1 MKRIALALTTI
12 SLAATVA
19 AQTTPAAVPAGPQS
33 IAATINGE
41 VLTMERLDLLYSRLS
56 PEMRANYDRA
66 GGKRVYLNN
75 YIEKRLLVQEA
86 LKEGLDRRPEIAA
99 DMRAA
104 ADSVLFDRYVREMV
118 APSAVPESDVRA
130 LYESTKNSYRT
141 VEKIRARHIIASPAG
156 GSVLNSTGDNA
167 KSDEEALAKINRI
180 AADIRAGKITFEN
193 AAKQFSE
200 DASAAEGGDLGWF
213 NRGMMVAPFEDAA
226 FALEK
231 GKMSDVVKTEFGYHL
246 IQLDDRIP
254 AGVAPFE
261 SVRYEV
267 RERLLAE
274 RANQIMVEV
283 NRLTQ
288 ELRAASSIQVNP
300 ELMAEQ

>member
-1 MKRIALALTTI
+1 MKRFALALTMV
-12 SLAATVA
+12 SCAATML
-19 AQTTPAAVPAGPQS
+19 AQTPSPAVPAGPQS

-86 LKEGLDRRPEIAA
+86 MKEGIQRRPEIEA

-118 APSAVPESDVRA
+118 APEAVPESDVRA

-141 VEKIRARHIIASPAG
+141 VEKIKARHIIASPAG
-156 GSVLNSTGDNA
+156 GQVLNSTGDNA
-167 KSDEEALAKINRI
+167 RSEEEALAKINRI
-180 AADIRAGKITFEN
+180 AAQIRSGKITFED
-193 AAKQFSE
+193 AARQFSE

-226 FALEK
+226 FKLEK
-231 GKMSDVVKTEFGYHL
+231 GKVSDVVKTEFGYHL

-261 SVRYEV
+261 AVRYEV
-267 RERLLAE
+267 REKLLAE
-274 RANQIMVEV
+274 RASQIMVAV
-283 NRLTQ
+283 NQLTK
-288 ELRAASSIQVNP
+288 ELRASSNIQVNP
-300 ELMAEQ
+300 ELLNEE

>member
-1 MKRIALALTTI
+1 MKRFVPALAVLA
-12 SLAATVA
+12 LAANLVA
-19 AQTTPAAVPAGPQS
+19 QSNPAPVPAGPQS

-86 LKEGLDRRPEIAA
+86 MKEGLHRRPEIEA

-118 APSAVPESDVRA
+118 APEAVPDSDVRA

-141 VEKIRARHIIASPAG
+141 VEKVKARHIIASPAG
-156 GSVLNSTGDNA
+156 GQVLNSTGDNA
-167 KSDEEALAKINRI
+167 QSEEEALAKINRI
-180 AADIRAGKITFEN
+180 AAQIRSGKITFEE

-226 FALEK
+226 FKLEK

-246 IQLDDRIP
+246 IQLDDRMP

-261 SVRYEV
+261 AVRYDV
-267 RERLLAE
+267 REKLLAE
-274 RANQIMVEV
+274 RASQIMVAV
-283 NRLTQ
+283 NQLTK
-288 ELRAASSIQVNP
+288 ELRASSNIQVNP
-300 ELMAEQ
+300 ELLEE